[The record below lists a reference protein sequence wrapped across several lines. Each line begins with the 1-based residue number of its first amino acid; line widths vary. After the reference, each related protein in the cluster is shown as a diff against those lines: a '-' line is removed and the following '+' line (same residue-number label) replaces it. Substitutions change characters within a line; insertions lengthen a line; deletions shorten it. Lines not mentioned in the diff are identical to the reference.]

1 MMVLIV
7 LALGEPAGAAF
18 PGKNGKI
25 AYVGHDGQDLEIYT
39 INPTGGT
46 PVKLTDN
53 TTGDFSPSYSADGKR
68 IAY

>member
-25 AYVGHDGQDLEIYT
+25 AYVGHDGQDYEIYT

-46 PVKLTDN
+46 PVNVTDN
-53 TTGDFSPSYSADGKR
+53 NTDDYQPSWGSQ
-68 IAY
+68 